1 MFPLRC
7 ARARARTTFRSARTA
22 FTYWPMLSIGHE
34 CYCSR
39 GRPMRAAAHG
49 EIKLE
54 GTLHAGLMHPNIY
67 IYIHIYIY
75 VYSSSYTTAH
85 DYIHG
90 VQYVYCINGLNMGKE
105 KHKLG
110 ENDIS
115 KTKIE
120 GYVKNRDDLVF
131 LEIGGKCI
139 NSAEIWEKVQM
150 NFKSMMPL
158 ITFIIIISGLPPME
172 HSHFL
177 IHEASSPQT
186 AVGPE
191 TSVAAR
197 RTFGHSAEENSSAG
211 SFPQPLARQAWGRC
225 LAVSKKTVYSALA
238 AWHPVG
244 LSVWVVSHGP
254 SPLPR

>member
-1 MFPLRC
+1 
-7 ARARARTTFRSARTA
+7 
-22 FTYWPMLSIGHE
+22 
-34 CYCSR
+34 
-39 GRPMRAAAHG
+39 
-49 EIKLE
+49 
-54 GTLHAGLMHPNIY
+54 
-67 IYIHIYIY
+67 
-75 VYSSSYTTAH
+75 
-85 DYIHG
+85 
-90 VQYVYCINGLNMGKE
+90 MGKE

-158 ITFIIIISGLPPME
+158 ITFIIIIIGLPPME

-197 RTFGHSAEENSSAG
+197 RTFGHSSEENSSAG

-225 LAVSKKTVYSALA
+225 LAVSMKTIYSALA
-238 AWHPVG
+238 ALHPAGFLFG
-244 LSVWVVSHGP
+244 LSPIAPVFSRGNPLGSGAQAYWLVACTRQGTSP
-254 SPLPR
+254 S